1 MADTKLNRDIKYIN
15 RDFDTLRNALVEY
28 SKTYFPTTY
37 NDFSPN
43 SPGSLFMEMASYV
56 GDVLSFYLD
65 NQIQETF
72 LQYARQEP
80 NLYELAYMMGY
91 APRATGVAVV
101 DVDIYQQVPAKNE
114 GGTYVPNYDYAL
126 LIAENTVV
134 TSTLGNNTQFLIQ
147 DSVDF
152 SFSSSLDP
160 TEVSV
165 YSTSG
170 GDGEY
175 FLLQK
180 TRKAISATIKT
191 TTFNFGT
198 VEKYP
203 TVTINDTNIVGILDI
218 TDSDSNIW
226 TEVPYLSQETV
237 FEPVKNTSPF
247 GPDPNTQ
254 SDSSEVPYLLRLK
267 KVPRRFVSRL
277 KSKTQLDIQFGA
289 GTNQNNIDE
298 VIIPNPDNVG
308 IGLPTTINRLK
319 TAFNPANFLYSGTYG
334 IAPSNTTLTIRYLVG
349 GGVAANI
356 ETNVLNNVDLSTV
369 RFQNDSLTG
378 ATAQT
383 IFDSLLITN
392 PTAATGG
399 DDGDNIE
406 EIRNNT
412 LGNFG
417 AQLRTV
423 TQEDYLVRAVSLP
436 PQFGTIAKAYIEPE
450 KLENL
455 LPGESP
461 SVLDLYV
468 LSYNSNKQLALAST
482 TLKQNLSTYLSQ
494 YRTIN
499 DSIKIKDAFIINIGV
514 NFDLTIFPNYN
525 SNEVVTR
532 CIQELQNYFDID
544 NQQINQPILLR
555 EVYILLDKVE
565 GVQTVNDVEI
575 VNKVGTS
582 NGYSEYAYDIAGA
595 TRNRVIYPSLDPSI
609 FEIKYPNTDIR
620 GRATTL

>member
-15 RDFDTLRNALVEY
+15 RDFDTLRNALVQY

-37 NDFSPN
+37 NDFGPN
-43 SPGSLFMEMASYV
+43 TPGALFMEMASYV

-80 NLYELAYMMGY
+80 NLYELAYIMGY
-91 APRATGVAVV
+91 TPKATGVAVV
-101 DVDIYQQVPAKNE
+101 DLDIYQQIPAKDE
-114 GGTYVPNYDYAL
+114 GGTKVPDYSYAL
-126 LIAENTVV
+126 LVSENTVV
-134 TSTLGNNTQFLIQ
+134 SSTLGNNTKFLLQ

-152 SFSSSLDP
+152 SYSSSLDP

-170 GDGEY
+170 GDAEY
-175 FLLQK
+175 FLLKK

-191 TTFNFGT
+191 TSFTFGD
-198 VEKYP
+198 VERYP
-203 TVTINDTNIVGILDI
+203 TITINDTNIVGILDI
-218 TDSDSNIW
+218 TDSDNNVW

-237 FEPVKNTSPF
+237 FEPIKNTNPF
-247 GPDPNTQ
+247 GPDPNTA

-267 KVPRRFVSRL
+267 KVPRRFVTRF
-277 KSKTQLDIQFGA
+277 KSKTSLDVQFGA

-298 VIIPNPDNVG
+298 VIVPNPDNVG
-308 IGLPTTINRLK
+308 IGLPTTINKLK
-319 TAFNPANFLYSGTYG
+319 TAFNPSNFLFSGTYG
-334 IAPSNTTLTIRYLVG
+334 IAPSNTTLTVRYLVG
-349 GGVAANI
+349 GGVTANI
-356 ETNVLNNVDLSTV
+356 EANILNNIESSTI

-378 ATAQT
+378 TTAQT
-383 IFDSLLITN
+383 VFDSLLITN
-392 PTAATGG
+392 PTPATGG

-417 AQLRTV
+417 AQLRAV
-423 TQEDYLVRAVSLP
+423 TQEDYLVRSLSLP
-436 PQFGTIAKAYIEPE
+436 SQFGTIAKAYIEPE

-455 LPGESP
+455 LPGEINSI
-461 SVLDLYV
+461 LDLYV
-468 LSYNSNKQLALAST
+468 LSYNANKQLTTAST
-482 TLKQNLSTYLSQ
+482 TLKQNLITYLSQ
-494 YRTIN
+494 YRTVN
-499 DSIKIKDAFIINIGV
+499 DSIKVKDAFIVNIGV

-525 SNEVVTR
+525 SNEVITR
-532 CIQELQNYFDID
+532 CIQALQNYFNID
-544 NQQINQPILLR
+544 NQQINQPILLK
-555 EVYILLDKVE
+555 EAYILLDKIE
-565 GVQTVNDVEI
+565 GVQTVNNIEI

-582 NGYSEYAYDIAGA
+582 NGYSQYAYDIKGA
-595 TRNRVIYPSLDPSI
+595 TLNNVVYPSVDPCI
-609 FEIKYPNTDIR
+609 FEVKYPNTDIR

>member
-170 GDGEY
+170 GDAEY
-175 FLLQK
+175 FLLKK

-226 TEVPYLSQETV
+226 TEVSYLSQETV
-237 FEPVKNTSPF
+237 YEPA
-247 GPDPNTQ
+247 D
-254 SDSSEVPYLLRLK
+254 
-267 KVPRRFVSRL
+267 
-277 KSKTQLDIQFGA
+277 
-289 GTNQNNIDE
+289 
-298 VIIPNPDNVG
+298 NP
-308 IGLPTTINRLK
+308 
-319 TAFNPANFLYSGTYG
+319 
-334 IAPSNTTLTIRYLVG
+334 
-349 GGVAANI
+349 
-356 ETNVLNNVDLSTV
+356 
-369 RFQNDSLTG
+369 
-378 ATAQT
+378 
-383 IFDSLLITN
+383 
-392 PTAATGG
+392 
-399 DDGDNIE
+399 
-406 EIRNNT
+406 
-412 LGNFG
+412 
-417 AQLRTV
+417 
-423 TQEDYLVRAVSLP
+423 
-436 PQFGTIAKAYIEPE
+436 
-450 KLENL
+450 
-455 LPGESP
+455 
-461 SVLDLYV
+461 
-468 LSYNSNKQLALAST
+468 
-482 TLKQNLSTYLSQ
+482 
-494 YRTIN
+494 
-499 DSIKIKDAFIINIGV
+499 
-514 NFDLTIFPNYN
+514 
-525 SNEVVTR
+525 
-532 CIQELQNYFDID
+532 
-544 NQQINQPILLR
+544 
-555 EVYILLDKVE
+555 
-565 GVQTVNDVEI
+565 EI
-575 VNKVGTS
+575 V
-582 NGYSEYAYDIAGA
+582 
-595 TRNRVIYPSLDPSI
+595 
-609 FEIKYPNTDIR
+609 
-620 GRATTL
+620 